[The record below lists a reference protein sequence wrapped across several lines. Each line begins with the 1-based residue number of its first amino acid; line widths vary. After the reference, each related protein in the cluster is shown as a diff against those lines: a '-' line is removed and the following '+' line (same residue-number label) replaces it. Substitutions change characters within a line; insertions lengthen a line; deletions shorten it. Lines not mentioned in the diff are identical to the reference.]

1 LLCNVKGAKSFK
13 ELYTFNNEPYES
25 YKEACLA
32 RGLIDDNKE
41 WYKAMEEA
49 EKIML
54 PQQMRQFLAR
64 LFVHCDPVDPM
75 ALWERFKNSLA
86 EDFMQVNEETAILR
100 AYKSLAIYCMEE
112 GKQLKDI
119 LKIPEY
125 ANINLNEEEIIDKEN
140 ELDAAKEMYS
150 TLNDEQKVIIDA
162 ILAKLGIPLPP
173 ADRNGE

>member
-1 LLCNVKGAKSFK
+1 
-13 ELYTFNNEPYES
+13 
-25 YKEACLA
+25 LA

-49 EKIML
+49 EEIML

-64 LFVHCDPVDPM
+64 IFVHCDPVDPM

-86 EDFMQVNEETAILR
+86 EDFMKVNEETALVR
-100 AYKSLAIYCMEE
+100 AYRSLAIYCMEE

-125 ANINLNEEEIIDKEN
+125 ANINLIEEEIIDKDS
-140 ELDAAKEMYS
+140 ELDAAHELYS
-150 TLNDEQKVIIDA
+150 KLNDEQKVIIDA
-162 ILAKLGIPLPP
+162 ILAKLQIPLPP
-173 ADRNGE
+173 ADRNG